1 MKLDVEPFN
10 RYAYHDPRAIVAALL
25 QGAIQKTIEADD
37 PLYARLPPPVRYRAT
52 GAIDAWKRVMQEGHK
67 TGDADFWD
75 GMRRFPLAVLYKEF
89 PRFLKGWA
97 HSLPSG
103 LSQESAQL
111 AHRSLVW
118 QIYFASEGAMYEPTA
133 ALHRLLDSAYI
144 ADDVPIG
151 MIELP
156 AAATC
161 IIPNPEWQ
169 GYKQGIRAIALFH
182 RHGRDT
188 AVPDE
193 RLSLVS
199 WQEFGKD
206 HIRIKFVDYP
216 LADRNKT
223 IQQILEQ
230 DVSVSEQNAELEA
243 DREHWRLVSDYAIK
257 MLLYLKIPDAQVV
270 ADRAY
275 SNAPRDF
282 KGLGQRKRKERL
294 AQIEHLYDR
303 HIVGPAVLDWEH
315 GAHSEADSGAPH
327 HEKRGHWRR
336 PHFKMQPHGPNSS
349 LRKVIFVGPVIVRP
363 DRLGL

>member
-1 MKLDVEPFN
+1 MKLEVEPVN
-10 RYAYHDPRAIVAALL
+10 RYAYYDPRASVAVLL
-25 QGAIQKTIEADD
+25 RGAIERTIAADGR
-37 PLYARLPPPVRYRAT
+37 LYDRLPPPVRYRAT
-52 GAIDAWKRVMQEGHK
+52 GAIDAWKHVMQEGHK
-67 TGDADFWD
+67 TGDADFFD
-75 GMRRFPLAVLYKEF
+75 AMRSFPLAALYNEF

-118 QIYFASEGAMYEPTA
+118 QIYFASGGAMYEPTA

-156 AAATC
+156 APAMC

-182 RHGRDT
+182 RQGRDP

-199 WQEFGKD
+199 WQEFGQD

-230 DVSVSEQNAELEA
+230 DVSISGQNAELEA
-243 DREHWRLVSDYAIK
+243 DRAHWRLVSDYAIK

-275 SNAPRDF
+275 SNAPREF

-294 AQIEHLYDR
+294 AEIEYLYDR

-315 GAHSEADSGAPH
+315 GAHVEADAGAPH